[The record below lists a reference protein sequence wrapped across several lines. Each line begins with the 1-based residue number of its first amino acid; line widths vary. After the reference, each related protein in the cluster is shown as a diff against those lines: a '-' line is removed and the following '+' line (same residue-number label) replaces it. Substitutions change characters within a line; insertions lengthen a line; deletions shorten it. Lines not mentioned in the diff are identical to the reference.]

1 MISVHRRRSVVP
13 LNKTSGWQLLLVL
26 LPLLLGLIYAL
37 PNGYGET
44 PALQISARSG
54 EGLTTIF
61 IEEVQQQLKSQQ
73 LLPRQVQLQGK
84 TLLLSWSD
92 LESQRRAHELLSQ
105 QLGERYIAALTLLP
119 ATPAWLSRLGAQP
132 MKLGLDL
139 RGGVRLLLAV
149 DTDSVLQQQHKQLT
163 DRLRDTLRS
172 QKLHYRRV
180 LPEREGTLLS
190 FSESQSRQQA
200 KKILITQYPEVLFK
214 ESPDNALYATFSE
227 PQRQAITQQATEQN
241 LTILRKRIHEL
252 GVVEAV
258 VQQQGSQRIAVE
270 LPGIQDSTR
279 AKQILGATALLEF
292 RLVNQQVTPQ
302 TVPFPADT
310 ERHYLQ
316 DGQPVALFKTVVLS
330 GERITQA
337 AAHLDEYGRPQV
349 HIELDSLGGEQ
360 LYAVT
365 KQAIGK
371 PMATLLIEYRPQ
383 FSTDTT
389 QQPRLKKHQSVINV
403 AKIEERLGRQFRIS
417 GVGTLIQARNL
428 ALLLRSGTLS
438 APLQIIEERVIGPSL
453 GKQNIHQGLQAC
465 GWGLAASLLFMIC
478 YYRYCGVIASV
489 ALLGNLLLLLASL
502 SLLPGVTLTLP
513 GIAGIVLTVGM
524 AVDANV
530 LIFER
535 IKEEL
540 RLGRTVQQAIDQG
553 FHNAFSSICD
563 ANVTTLI
570 TALLLYAIGT
580 GPIQGFAMTVSIGLA
595 TSMFTA
601 IVVTRAMINRLYG
614 GKPLATLSI

>member
-1 MISVHRRRSVVP
+1 MISLHHRRSLVP
-13 LNKTSGWQLLLVL
+13 LNKISGWQLLLVL

-37 PNGYGET
+37 PNWYGET
-44 PALQISARSG
+44 PALQISSRSG
-54 EGLTTIF
+54 EGLTTTF
-61 IEEVQQQLKSQQ
+61 IEQVQHQLKLQQLSPKQ
-73 LLPRQVQLQGK
+73 LQLQGK
-84 TLLLSWSD
+84 TLQLSWSD
-92 LESQRRAHELLSQ
+92 LESQRRAHELLSH

-119 ATPAWLSRLGAQP
+119 ATPVWLSRLGAQP

-149 DTDSVLQQQHKQLT
+149 DTDSILQQQQKQLT
-163 DRLRDTLRS
+163 DRLRTTLRS
-172 QKLHYRRV
+172 QQLQYRRAI
-180 LPEREGTLLS
+180 PDREGTLLS
-190 FSESQSRQQA
+190 FSETQRCQEA
-200 KKILITQYPEVLFK
+200 KKILTTQYPELLFK
-214 ESPDNALYATFSE
+214 EQTDNTLYATFSAS
-227 PQRQAITQQATEQN
+227 QRQAFTQQATQRN
-241 LTILRKRIHEL
+241 LTILRKRINEL

-258 VQQQGSQRIAVE
+258 VQQQGSQRIVVE

-292 RLVNQQVTPQ
+292 RLVNQQMTPQ
-302 TVPFPADT
+302 TTPLPADT
-310 ERHYLQ
+310 ERHYRA
-316 DGQPVALFKTVVLS
+316 DGHSVALFKTVVLS

-337 AAHLDEYGRPQV
+337 TAQLDTYGRPQV

-365 KQAIGK
+365 KQSIGK
-371 PMATLLIEYRPQ
+371 QMATLLTEYRPQ
-383 FSTDTT
+383 LSTEAT
-389 QQPRLKKHQSVINV
+389 QQPLLKKHQSVINV
-403 AKIEERLGRQFRIS
+403 AQIEDRLGRQFRIS
-417 GVGTLIQARNL
+417 GVGTLTEARNL

-465 GWGLAASLLFMIC
+465 GWGLAVSLLFLVC

-535 IKEEL
+535 IKEEM
-540 RLGRTVQQAIDQG
+540 RLGRTVQQSIDQG

-580 GPIQGFAMTVSIGLA
+580 GPIKGFAITLSIGLA
-595 TSMFTA
+595 TSTFTA

-614 GKPLATLSI
+614 GKPLSTLSI

>member
-1 MISVHRRRSVVP
+1 MIAAHQRRRLVP
-13 LNKTSGWQLLLVL
+13 LNKKAWWQLLLVL

-37 PNGYGET
+37 PNWYGEI
-44 PALQISARSG
+44 PALQISTRSG
-54 EGLTTIF
+54 KELPTTF
-61 IEEVQQQLKSQQ
+61 IETLQQQLKIQQ
-73 LLPRQVQLQGK
+73 LVPQQVQLQGE

-92 LESQRRAHELLSQ
+92 LESQRQAYELLNQ
-105 QLGERYIAALTLLP
+105 QLGEEYINALTLLP
-119 ATPAWLSRLGAQP
+119 ATPVWLSRLGAQP

-149 DTDSVLQQQHKQLT
+149 DTEIILQQQQKQLT
-163 DRLRDTLRS
+163 DRLRATLRH
-172 QKLHYRRV
+172 QQLPYRRAIS
-180 LPEREGTLLS
+180 ERESTLLS
-190 FSESQSRQQA
+190 FSELQNRQQA
-200 KKILITQYPEVLFK
+200 KKVLTTHYPELRFQAL
-214 ESPDNALYATFSE
+214 PDNALHVTFSE
-227 PQRQAITQQATEQN
+227 QQRQLISQRATQQN

-252 GVVEAV
+252 GVSEAI
-258 VQQQGSQRIAVE
+258 VQQQGSQWIVVE

-302 TVPFPADT
+302 TTPLPADA
-310 ERHYLQ
+310 ELHYKP
-316 DGQPVALFKTVVLS
+316 DGQPIVLFKPVVLS
-330 GERITQA
+330 GERITHA

-360 LYAVT
+360 LSAAT
-365 KQAIGK
+365 RQAIGK
-371 PMATLLIEYRPQ
+371 LMATLLIEYRPKP
-383 FSTDTT
+383 SAEAA
-389 QQPRLKKHQSVINV
+389 QQPVLKKHQSVINV
-403 AKIEERLGRQFRIS
+403 AQIVDHLGQQFRIS
-417 GVGTLIQARNL
+417 GVGTLTEARNL

-438 APLQIIEERVIGPSL
+438 APLQIIEERIIGPSL
-453 GKQNIHQGLQAC
+453 GQKNIHQGLQAC
-465 GWGLAASLLFMIC
+465 GWGLVASLLFMLC
-478 YYRYCGVIASV
+478 YYRCCGLIAGM

-502 SLLPGVTLTLP
+502 SLLPGATLTLP
-513 GIAGIVLTVGM
+513 GIAGIVLTIGM

-540 RLGRTVQQAIDQG
+540 GLGRTVQQSIDQG

-563 ANVTTLI
+563 ANLTTLI
-570 TALLLYAIGT
+570 TALLLYAIGS
-580 GPIQGFAMTVSIGLA
+580 GPIKGFAITLSIGLA

-614 GKPLATLSI
+614 GKPLSTLSI